1 MKLVIDLEGDA
12 LNKFYNRQVFPN
24 GNHFD
29 PDTRIWCCSIYGGN
43 DNLVTYCCKLPST
56 TRTLPRPYHYID
68 KKTGKY
74 EECWNTTTKHL
85 ESTIIPKKLNEYN
98 ITAIDNY
105 EDFLN
110 RINVALE
117 MAKEYNAT
125 VYFKGFGLK
134 HDYDYELL
142 KVNFNKYNITT
153 SNLSVLRNAYKD
165 FTIPT
170 WTPTTAQVQR
180 GKFVENQ
187 EYLERGIIHN
197 IEDVQELWEIVK

>member
-29 PDTRIWCCSIYGGN
+29 PNTRIWCCSIYGAN

-56 TRTLPRPYHYID
+56 TRPLPRPYHYKD
-68 KKTGKY
+68 KVTG
-74 EECWNTTTKHL
+74 EDIECWNTTSKHL
-85 ESTIIPKKLNEYN
+85 ESTFIPKKLNGYN
-98 ITAIDNY
+98 ITAIDDY

-117 MAKEYNAT
+117 MAKACNAT
-125 VYFKGFGLK
+125 VYFKGFGLM

-142 KVNFNKYNITT
+142 KVNFIKYNIPTN
-153 SNLSVLRNAYKD
+153 NLSILRNAYKD
-165 FTIPT
+165 FTIP
-170 WTPTTAQVQR
+170 WTPTSSQVQR
-180 GKFVENQ
+180 GQSIDNQ
-187 EYLERGIIHN
+187 QYLEKGIIHN
-197 IEDVQELWEIVK
+197 IEDVKELWQIVK